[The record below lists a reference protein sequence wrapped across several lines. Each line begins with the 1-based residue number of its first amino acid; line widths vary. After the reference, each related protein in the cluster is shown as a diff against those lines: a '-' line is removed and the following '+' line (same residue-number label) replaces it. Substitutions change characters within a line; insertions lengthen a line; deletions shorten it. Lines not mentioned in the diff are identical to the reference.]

1 MSFPRYPEYKNS
13 GVDWLGE
20 APINWSIGRL
30 KYLLRIRG
38 GQDYKAVESADPKD
52 YPVIGSGGHFTYAT
66 SFLYDGESVLL
77 GRKGTI
83 DKPLYIRGKF
93 WTVDTMFY
101 TEVLPKTY
109 GRYAY
114 YAATTIPFSLYS
126 TNTALP
132 SMSQF
137 DLANHALPLPSYQEQ
152 TQIAR
157 FLDHETAK
165 IDTLIHEQ
173 KRLIELLKEKRQA
186 VISHAVTK
194 GLDPDV
200 PMKDSG
206 VEWLGE
212 VPAHWSVEPLKYLCS
227 FSGGGTPAKENL
239 EYWNGDIPWVSPKD
253 MKSFRIS
260 GSKDKITG
268 LALNESSTSLV
279 KAGALLMVVRS
290 GILQRT
296 IPIGINSVDVTLNQ
310 DMKALRFKNPDFA
323 EYFAYFIK
331 GYEPSL
337 LIEWRK
343 QGATVES
350 IEQEYLGESLTLVP
364 PLNEVAK
371 IIEHLSHA
379 DQRYGSL
386 QAEAKKSS
394 AMLLERRSA
403 LISAAVT
410 GKIDVRNWQPPADE
424 RVFDEEMRQA
434 EMKVIA

>member
-371 IIEHLSHA
+371 IIEHLSHV